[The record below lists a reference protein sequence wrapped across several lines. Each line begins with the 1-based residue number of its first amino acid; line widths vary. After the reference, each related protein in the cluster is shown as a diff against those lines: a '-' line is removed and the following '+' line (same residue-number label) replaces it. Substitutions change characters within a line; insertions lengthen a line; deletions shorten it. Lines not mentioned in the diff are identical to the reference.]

1 MTTKRKLLQIK
12 GISEAKVEKIKE
24 AVQKIA
30 VSWLLWTVIVKSS
43 EALKKVFE
51 KFIASILFV
60 MFPNVN
66 SYIWI
71 FANFGTNKG
80 NYYCEDISDWHK
92 SQICS
97 FYYNTVFQKNVS
109 IARNELRNLEVAVC
123 RITHGSAIHQ
133 LALILLIFL
142 SSSWSL
148 VASSPLKSCPFL
160 TSAQW
165 IGTDFICTYTSQ

>member
-92 SQICS
+92 S
-97 FYYNTVFQKNVS
+97 
-109 IARNELRNLEVAVC
+109 
-123 RITHGSAIHQ
+123 
-133 LALILLIFL
+133 
-142 SSSWSL
+142 
-148 VASSPLKSCPFL
+148 
-160 TSAQW
+160 
-165 IGTDFICTYTSQ
+165 